1 MLLSAIDHYQR
12 EQAITAAA
20 VAQLRSDRFGSLET
34 LTRTMVAF
42 QVLAARE
49 ATAAIPRML
58 DEQNLDAPL
67 AAMPRPEALAGYASD
82 GRPMSGLLDY
92 TRNPAVTDQAFAL
105 IVATQLQ
112 DVARNAAS
120 IVMGARPRING
131 YVRML
136 NTPSCSRCA
145 VLAGRFYRWSDGFQR
160 HPKCDCRHVPTTR
173 DAGKQIVTE
182 PRDYFASLSEAEQ
195 DRIFTKAGAQAIR
208 DGADVSR
215 VVNARRGMSTA
226 QRVEKVGP
234 AAQGETVY
242 LLGKPIYTPPV
253 ASTASTVS
261 EGATRLAR
269 DADGLFTTTEATSS
283 RAARARLSTTGPRL
297 MPESI
302 YEIADGDRAEAIR
315 LLRANGYIT

>member
-1 MLLSAIDHYQR
+1 MLLSAVDHYQR

-20 VAQLRSDRFGSLET
+20 VARLRSDRFGSLET
-34 LTRTMVAF
+34 LTRTMIAF
-42 QVLAARE
+42 QVIAARE
-49 ATAAIPRML
+49 SVRAVPAML

-67 AAMPRPEALAGYASD
+67 VATPRPEALAGYASD
-82 GRPMSGLLDY
+82 GRPMTGLLDY
-92 TRNPAVTDQAFAL
+92 TRNPSVTDQAFAL

-112 DVARNAAS
+112 DVARNAAA
-120 IVMGARPRING
+120 IDLGARPKIAG

-145 VLAGRFYRWSDGFQR
+145 ILAGRFYRWSDGFQR

-173 DAGKQIVTE
+173 DASKDLVTE
-182 PRDYFASLSEAEQ
+182 PRDYFDSLSEADQ
-195 DRIFTKAGAQAIR
+195 DRVFTKAGAQAIR
-208 DGADVSR
+208 DGADMSR

-226 QRVEKVGP
+226 QRVQQVGP

-253 ASTASTVS
+253 ASTAPTTS
-261 EGATRLAR
+261 EGARRLAR
-269 DADGLFTTTEATSS
+269 DADGLFATEEGTLRSGSS
-283 RAARARLSTTGPRL
+283 RRL